1 MKKLFTPLPGA
12 RMLAAPLLAI
22 LFTFTA
28 CAQDTHLDQFYKKF
42 NSSENETSNGT
53 INLSL
58 LLNLSASSNPA
69 DTGWWHKIT
78 LCRFIAIDSAKTAG
92 AAKEWSELNQSLRDD
107 HFEEWMSVRHGKEN
121 FRMLARERKDGQED
135 VVCVAVDE
143 NGSGVFFHLRGRF
156 SAADKDRIGAALQDH
171 SS

>member
-1 MKKLFTPLPGA
+1 MKKLFTPL
-12 RMLAAPLLAI
+12 LAV

-28 CAQDTHLDQFYKKF
+28 CAQDTHPDHAQDTHLDQFYQKF
-42 NSSENETSNGT
+42 NSGENETSNGT

-69 DTGWWHKIT
+69 DSGWWHKIT
-78 LCRFIAIDSAKTAG
+78 LCRFLTIDPGKTASAG
-92 AAKEWSELNQSLRDD
+92 KEWSELNQSLRDD

-121 FRMLARERKDGQED
+121 FRMLARDRKDGQED
-135 VVCVAVDE
+135 VVCVAVDK